1 MPDPT
6 RHAICALLAAGAL
19 RPAAAQDTAG
29 RPPWKLSG
37 SYLNLFSRSR
47 TVVPPAQD
55 FTLDLNRVRL
65 RLQGEPV
72 KQLSVDVQDNNEV
85 LFGSYL
91 GTAQYALF
99 KDRDRLAFDHDYV
112 ASDKVVVRHRLYRA
126 TVSWSGPMLDVT
138 IGRQRV
144 PLGTGQ
150 FWSALDLLNPID
162 PTRLERDYRAG
173 VDGVLIERKLGAL
186 ARLDGVYAPAT
197 SRSRPVVAGYAH
209 GNLRGWDYS
218 LLIGTFRGDDAIGAD
233 FSGSSGGLGIRGEA
247 TITRP
252 ASGPTYGRALIG
264 ADYGFRNTLT
274 LTVEVY
280 YNGQGASDPAR
291 YDFVAVVAGRMLN
304 VARHYGA
311 TAVSYQIMP
320 LAKIALYTVL
330 NVDDG
335 SGVLW
340 PHVEYSVAANFDV
353 AAGLQEFLG
362 GPQTEYGRLS
372 NLLHGEARWFF

>member
-1 MPDPT
+1 MPHPT
-6 RHAICALLAAGAL
+6 RQAICVLLVTGAL
-19 RPAAAQDTAG
+19 RPAAAQA
-29 RPPWKLSG
+29 PPWTLSG
-37 SYLNLFSRSR
+37 SYLNLSSRSR
-47 TVVPPAQD
+47 TVIPPAQD
-55 FTLDLNRVRL
+55 FTLDLNRLRL

-72 KQLSVDVQDNNEV
+72 KRLSVDVQDDNEV

-91 GTAQYALF
+91 RTAQYALF
-99 KDRDRLAFDHDYV
+99 TGRDRLPLDHEYV
-112 ASDKVVVRHRLYRA
+112 ASDNVVVRHRLYRA
-126 TVSWSGPMLDVT
+126 TVSWSGPLLDVT

-173 VDGVLIERKLGAL
+173 VDGMLIERKLGAL

-197 SRSRPVVAGYAH
+197 ARARSVVAGYAH

-218 LLIGTFRGDDAIGAD
+218 LLIGTFRGDEAIGAD

-264 ADYGFRNTLT
+264 VDYGFRNTLT
-274 LTVEVY
+274 VTVELY

-291 YDFVAVVAGRMLN
+291 YDFLAVVAGRTRN
-304 VARHYGA
+304 VARYYGA
-311 TAVSYQIMP
+311 TALSYQVTP
-320 LAKIALYTVL
+320 LAKIAAYTVL
-330 NVDDG
+330 NVDDR
-335 SGVLW
+335 SGVVW
-340 PHVEYSVAANFDV
+340 PRVEYSVATNFDV
-353 AAGLQEFLG
+353 AAGIQGFIG